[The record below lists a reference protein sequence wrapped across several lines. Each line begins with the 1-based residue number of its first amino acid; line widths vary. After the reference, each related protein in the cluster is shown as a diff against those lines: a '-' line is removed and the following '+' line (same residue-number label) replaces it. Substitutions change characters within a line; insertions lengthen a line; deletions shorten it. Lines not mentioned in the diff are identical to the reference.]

1 LKLATRLKIVAWEAV
16 FLGAFLLAMVFL
28 QLSEA
33 GSASAVVSFA
43 WVYGIIGVTLILVG
57 LEGVSLVRRL
67 PSE

>member
-1 LKLATRLKIVAWEAV
+1 
-16 FLGAFLLAMVFL
+16 MVFL

-33 GSASAVVSFA
+33 GSDSSVGSFA
-43 WVYGIIGVTLILVG
+43 WVYGIIGITLILVG

>member
-33 GSASAVVSFA
+33 GSDSSVGSFA
-43 WVYGIIGVTLILVG
+43 WVYGIVGVTLILVG

>member
-1 LKLATRLKIVAWEAV
+1 MKLATRLKIVAWEAV

-33 GSASAVVSFA
+33 GSDSSVGSFA
-43 WVYGIIGVTLILVG
+43 WVYGIVGVTLILVG